1 VWSALDVYRDILD
14 AIEAN
19 GYDNF
24 TQRAYVPKMQKFAM
38 LPTSFVKAQQG
49 PTEEQQKGR
58 WNE

>member
-1 VWSALDVYRDILD
+1 
-14 AIEAN
+14 
-19 GYDNF
+19 
-24 TQRAYVPKMQKFAM
+24 MQKFAM